1 MDGQLTVGRFDD
13 GGEFIDVDLRAL
25 RKAATPRWRAR
36 DGEGKGVSADEVRKL
51 LADLVDRLGWPGGN
65 DAQDDVR
72 FVLGLVNRLLDQ
84 QDEQRRGAEIALKRI
99 QCEIEGIEDPEIA
112 EQFEVLAAC
121 VAPVERVWGR
131 S

>member
-1 MDGQLTVGRFDD
+1 MGTQVTVGQFNTA
-13 GGEFIDVDLRAL
+13 GEFIDVDLRAL
-25 RKAATPRWRAR
+25 RKAATPQWRAR
-36 DGEGKGVSADEVRKL
+36 NGEGKGVPAEEVRKL
-51 LADLVDRLGWPGGN
+51 LADLVDRLGWPGGS

-72 FVLGLVNRLLDQ
+72 FVLGLVNRLLDR

-99 QCEIEGIEDPEIA
+99 QQEIAGIDDPDIA